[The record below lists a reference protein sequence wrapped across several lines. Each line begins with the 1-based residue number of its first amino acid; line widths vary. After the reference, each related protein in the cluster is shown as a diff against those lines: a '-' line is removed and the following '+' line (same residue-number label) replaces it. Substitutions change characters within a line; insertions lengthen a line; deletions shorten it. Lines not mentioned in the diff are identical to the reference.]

1 MQYKANPKRKMTVGG
16 SMIEGVKQ
24 LETATSGEGA
34 CGDGGC
40 GNKRKQRRINRRR
53 KRRARA

>member
-16 SMIEGVKQ
+16 SMIEGFKQ
-24 LETATSGEGA
+24 FQTATSGEGT

-40 GNKRKQRRINRRR
+40 GNKRKQKRRNKQR
-53 KRRARA
+53 KRRARG

>member
-1 MQYKANPKRKMTVGG
+1 MQYKANPKRKMNVGG

-24 LETATSGEGA
+24 LETATSGEGE

-40 GNKRKQRRINRRR
+40 GNKRKQRRRNR
-53 KRRARA
+53 KRIRKSRG